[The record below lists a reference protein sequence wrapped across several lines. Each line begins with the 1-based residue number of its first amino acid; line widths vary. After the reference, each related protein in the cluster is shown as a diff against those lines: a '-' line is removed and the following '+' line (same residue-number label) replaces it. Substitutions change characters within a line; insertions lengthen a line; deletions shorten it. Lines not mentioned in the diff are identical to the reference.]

1 MPFFFW
7 NESKAPREYNTI
19 CLDLQLDFLSL
30 TFPQPGFP
38 SAGGDMEFPSGRK
51 VGEGTSPGEHG
62 SHMVWRTEKRKIISK
77 CNRPGGGR
85 SWREKRKS
93 EKPQVSRLQRV
104 VRCEEQVSI
113 WSNGVRSLR
122 QPSDN
127 FLICNKVHMT
137 RKMFLIFP
145 HCWVPSLP
153 LFVSYT
159 LRRFYWVLAE
169 WWC

>member
-1 MPFFFW
+1 MVIHSNNFFFLRCLFFFFFW

-38 SAGGDMEFPSGRK
+38 STGGDLEFPSGRK

-93 EKPQVSRLQRV
+93 EKPQVSRLPRV
-104 VRCEEQVSI
+104 VRCEEQSAFGAMESEV
-113 WSNGVRSLR
+113 
-122 QPSDN
+122 
-127 FLICNKVHMT
+127 
-137 RKMFLIFP
+137 
-145 HCWVPSLP
+145 
-153 LFVSYT
+153 
-159 LRRFYWVLAE
+159 
-169 WWC
+169 